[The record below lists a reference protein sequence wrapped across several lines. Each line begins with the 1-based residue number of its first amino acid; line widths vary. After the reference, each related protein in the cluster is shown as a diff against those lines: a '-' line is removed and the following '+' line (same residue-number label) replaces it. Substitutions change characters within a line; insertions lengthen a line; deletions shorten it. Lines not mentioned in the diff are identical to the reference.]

1 MQFSQWVINL
11 QVIVGLGNP
20 GKKYD
25 RNRHN
30 VGFKA
35 IDLIAKKNN
44 FGPWRGKFQS
54 KISEGLI
61 KSKKILLV
69 KPETY
74 MNNSGFAIK
83 ELFLFFKLNSDDL
96 VVVHDDLDLKV
107 GKIKVKVGGGHGG
120 HNGLR
125 SIDQQIS
132 KEYLRLRIGIDR
144 PVNKSQVANYV
155 LSNFS
160 EKDKYTIDNV
170 INLITQDFE
179 ILANKDIKKFINSI
193 NQKLGKVA
201 IKSESTNNK
210 LQAKVLPSFKD
221 LLNSII
227 K

>member
-1 MQFSQWVINL
+1 M

-44 FGPWRGKFQS
+44 FGPWRRKFQS

-61 KSKKILLV
+61 KSNKILLV

-96 VVVHDDLDLKV
+96 VVIHDDLDLKV
-107 GKIKVKVGGGHGG
+107 GKIKAKVGGGHAG

-132 KEYLRLRIGIDR
+132 TEYLRLRIGIDR
-144 PVNKSQVANYV
+144 PVYKSQVANYV

-170 INLITQDFE
+170 IDLITQDFE

>member
-1 MQFSQWVINL
+1 M

-44 FGPWRGKFQS
+44 FGPWRRKFQS

-61 KSKKILLV
+61 KSNKILLV
-69 KPETY
+69 KPETF

-96 VVVHDDLDLKV
+96 VVIHDDLDLKV
-107 GKIKVKVGGGHGG
+107 GKIKAKVGGGHAG

-125 SIDQQIS
+125 SIDQQID

-144 PVNKSQVANYV
+144 PVNKNQVANYV
-155 LSNFS
+155 LSDFS
-160 EKDKYTIDNV
+160 ANDKETIDNLK
-170 INLITQDFE
+170 NLITQEFE
-179 ILANKDIKKFINSI
+179 SLVKRDNKKFINSI
-193 NQKLGKVA
+193 NQKLDKVA
-201 IKSESTNNK
+201 IQSKSTDS
-210 LQAKVLPSFKD
+210 KVPKSGLSSIKS
-221 LLNSII
+221 LL
-227 K
+227 KKML

>member
-1 MQFSQWVINL
+1 M

-44 FGPWRGKFQS
+44 FGPWRRKFQS

-61 KSKKILLV
+61 KSNKILLV

-96 VVVHDDLDLKV
+96 VVIHDDLDLKV
-107 GKIKVKVGGGHGG
+107 GKIKAKVGGGHAG

-132 KEYLRLRIGIDR
+132 TEYLRLRIGIDR
-144 PVNKSQVANYV
+144 PVYKSQVANYV
-155 LSNFS
+155 LSNF
-160 EKDKYTIDNV
+160 
-170 INLITQDFE
+170 
-179 ILANKDIKKFINSI
+179 
-193 NQKLGKVA
+193 
-201 IKSESTNNK
+201 
-210 LQAKVLPSFKD
+210 
-221 LLNSII
+221 
-227 K
+227 

>member
-1 MQFSQWVINL
+1 M

-44 FGPWRGKFQS
+44 FGPWRRKFQS

-132 KEYLRLRIGIDR
+132 SEYLRLRIGIDR

>member
-1 MQFSQWVINL
+1 M

-44 FGPWRGKFQS
+44 FGPWRRKFQS

-132 KEYLRLRIGIDR
+132 SEYLRLRIGIDR

-201 IKSESTNNK
+201 IKSESTNDK

>member
-1 MQFSQWVINL
+1 M

-35 IDLIAKKNN
+35 IDLIAQKNN
-44 FGPWRGKFQS
+44 FGPWRRKFQS

-132 KEYLRLRIGIDR
+132 TEYLRLRIGIDR

-210 LQAKVLPSFKD
+210 LQAKFLPSFKD

>member
-1 MQFSQWVINL
+1 
-11 QVIVGLGNP
+11 
-20 GKKYD
+20 
-25 RNRHN
+25 
-30 VGFKA
+30 
-35 IDLIAKKNN
+35 
-44 FGPWRGKFQS
+44 
-54 KISEGLI
+54 
-61 KSKKILLV
+61 
-69 KPETY
+69 

-170 INLITQDFE
+170 IDLITQDFE

>member
-1 MQFSQWVINL
+1 M

-44 FGPWRGKFQS
+44 FGPWRRKFQS

-132 KEYLRLRIGIDR
+132 TEYLRLRIGTDR
-144 PVNKSQVANYV
+144 PVNKSQVANSV

-210 LQAKVLPSFKD
+210 LQAKFLPSFKD

>member
-1 MQFSQWVINL
+1 M

-44 FGPWRGKFQS
+44 FGPWRRKFQS

-96 VVVHDDLDLKV
+96 LVVHDDLDLKV

-132 KEYLRLRIGIDR
+132 SEYLRLRIGIDR

>member
-1 MQFSQWVINL
+1 M

-44 FGPWRGKFQS
+44 FGPWRRKFQS

-61 KSKKILLV
+61 KSNKILLV

-96 VVVHDDLDLKV
+96 VVIHDDLDLKV
-107 GKIKVKVGGGHGG
+107 GKIKAKVGGGHAG

-125 SIDQQIS
+125 SIDQQID

-144 PVNKSQVANYV
+144 PVNKNQVANYV
-155 LSNFS
+155 LSDFS
-160 EKDKYTIDNV
+160 ANDKETIDNLK
-170 INLITQDFE
+170 NLITQEFE
-179 ILANKDIKKFINSI
+179 SLVKRDNKKFINSI
-193 NQKLGKVA
+193 NQKLDKVA
-201 IKSESTNNK
+201 IQSKSTDS
-210 LQAKVLPSFKD
+210 KVPKSGLSSIKS
-221 LLNSII
+221 LL
-227 K
+227 KKML

>member
-1 MQFSQWVINL
+1 M

-35 IDLIAKKNN
+35 IDSIAKKNN
-44 FGPWRGKFQS
+44 FGPWRRKFQS

-61 KSKKILLV
+61 KSNKILLV

-96 VVVHDDLDLKV
+96 VVIHDDLDLKV
-107 GKIKVKVGGGHGG
+107 GKIKAKVGGGHAG

-132 KEYLRLRIGIDR
+132 TEYLRLRIGIDR
-144 PVNKSQVANYV
+144 PVYKSQVANYV

-160 EKDKYTIDNV
+160 EKDNYTINNI

-179 ILANKDIKKFINSI
+179 ILAHKDIKKFINSI
-193 NQKLGKVA
+193 NQKLEKVSNQ
-201 IKSESTNNK
+201 SEPTNSK
-210 LQAKVLPSFKD
+210 LHAKGLPSIKN

>member
-1 MQFSQWVINL
+1 M

-35 IDLIAKKNN
+35 IDLIAQKNN
-44 FGPWRGKFQS
+44 FGPWRRKFQS

-132 KEYLRLRIGIDR
+132 SEYLRLRIGIDR

>member
-1 MQFSQWVINL
+1 M

-44 FGPWRGKFQS
+44 FGPWRRKFQS

-61 KSKKILLV
+61 KSNKILLV

-96 VVVHDDLDLKV
+96 VVIHDDLDLKV
-107 GKIKVKVGGGHGG
+107 GKIKAKVGGGHAG

-132 KEYLRLRIGIDR
+132 TEYLRLRIGIDR
-144 PVNKSQVANYV
+144 PVYKSQVANYV

-160 EKDKYTIDNV
+160 EKDNYTINNI
-170 INLITQDFE
+170 INLITSFPTASIMSANVTKLPALLL
-179 ILANKDIKKFINSI
+179 ILI
-193 NQKLGKVA
+193 G
-201 IKSESTNNK
+201 
-210 LQAKVLPSFKD
+210 LPSSNRFTKAQTFVSIELFPLDKD
-221 LLNSII
+221 
-227 K
+227 

>member
-1 MQFSQWVINL
+1 M

-44 FGPWRGKFQS
+44 FGPWRRKFQS

-61 KSKKILLV
+61 KSNKILLV

-96 VVVHDDLDLKV
+96 VVIHDDLDLKV
-107 GKIKVKVGGGHGG
+107 GKIKAKVGGGHAG

-132 KEYLRLRIGIDR
+132 TEYLRLRIGIDR
-144 PVNKSQVANYV
+144 PVYKSQVANYV

-160 EKDKYTIDNV
+160 EKDNYTINNI

-179 ILANKDIKKFINSI
+179 ILVHKDIKKFINSI
-193 NQKLGKVA
+193 NQKLEKVSNQTEPTDSKLYA
-201 IKSESTNNK
+201 KGVPSIKN
-210 LQAKVLPSFKD
+210 

>member
-1 MQFSQWVINL
+1 M

-44 FGPWRGKFQS
+44 FGPWRRKFQS

-132 KEYLRLRIGIDR
+132 TEYLRLRIGIDR

-179 ILANKDIKKFINSI
+179 ILANKDIEKFINSI

-210 LQAKVLPSFKD
+210 LQAKFLPSFKD